1 MQYVLDTCHIQTS
14 DAVMIGDRKHDLIG
28 AFNCGVHSMAVGYGY
43 GSEDKLTACQP
54 THYVKTVKEL
64 MQSFTRIVV

>member
-1 MQYVLDTCHIQTS
+1 MQYVLDTCHIHAS